1 MGSVFFEITILLCV
15 AAVLSLIFRYFKQP
29 GILAYIL
36 TGILV
41 GPFGQLQFQNHQDV
55 RTFAQLGVTLLL
67 FTIGLE
73 LKFSQL
79 RSLGTYI
86 LLIGTAQIL
95 VTFGIAFGIATMLGF
110 SQLSS
115 LYIGAALSFSSTI
128 IIVKIFSDTKE
139 LASLHGKI
147 AVGVLL
153 LQDFFA
159 ILILVALSGFGK
171 EIAAIPTTSLI
182 IVLLKV
188 VAVFGLV
195 VYLSNTVLPIA
206 VRLVARSEE
215 SLFLFSL
222 AWVLSIAALTS
233 SPLIGFP
240 IEIGGFLAGLALAN
254 TNENIQIAAKVRGL
268 RDFFITIFFV
278 VLGMDMS
285 FVSLQSLL
293 TAAILLTLF
302 VLFGKPLIT
311 FMIMSIVGYR
321 KRTSFLTGIT
331 AGQISEFSLII
342 ILLGNKLGHVPHEVV
357 SLVTIIGIASF
368 AVSVYVIIKGK
379 FLYAFVYRYLAIFER
394 KNTHLEK
401 NMLQSET
408 LDQLEN
414 HVMLIGAHRMGRSI
428 LSALMDE
435 KEKVIVVDFDPDII
449 KELNDKGVLSI
460 FGDIADEEVQQKAR
474 LHKAKVII
482 STVPDLEDNLM
493 LLHGL
498 RKAKNGAKV
507 VVIAQDENEAKRL
520 YKSGADY
527 VVLPH
532 LMGGRH
538 LANIIKSDALG
549 KIDEIKKK
557 DLNYLN

>member
-1 MGSVFFEITILLCV
+1 MSSLFFEITIFL
-15 AAVLSLIFRYFKQP
+15 AIATILSLIFRYFKQP

-36 TGILV
+36 TGILL
-41 GPFGQLQFQNHQDV
+41 GPFGQFQFQNQQDLHS
-55 RTFAQLGVTLLL
+55 FAQLGVTLLL
-67 FTIGLE
+67 FTLGLE

-79 RSLGTYI
+79 KSTGSYI
-86 LLIGTAQIL
+86 LLIGIAQI
-95 VTFGIAFGIATMLGF
+95 IATAGIGYVIAAVLGV
-110 SQLSS
+110 SHIAS

-128 IIVKIFSDTKE
+128 IIVKVLSDKRE
-139 LASLHGKI
+139 LTSLHGKI
-147 AVGVLL
+147 AVGILL

-171 EIAAIPTTSLI
+171 EITTISTMSLI
-182 IVLLKV
+182 LVLLKV
-188 VAVFGLV
+188 FAIFGLV
-195 VYLSNTVLPIA
+195 LYLSKTVLPSW
-206 VRLVARSEE
+206 VRMVARSEE
-215 SLFLFSL
+215 TLFLFSL
-222 AWVLSIAALTS
+222 SWVFVIALLIS

-254 TNENIQIAAKVRGL
+254 TSENIQIAAKVRGL

-285 FVSLQSLL
+285 FSSVQTLIMPAL
-293 TAAILLTLF
+293 ILSIF
-302 VLFGKPLIT
+302 VLLGKPFLT
-311 FMIMSIVGYR
+311 MIIMGVVGYR
-321 KRTSFLTGIT
+321 KRTSFLTAIT

-342 ILLGNKLGHVPHEVV
+342 ILLGNKVGHVGNDVV
-357 SLVTIIGIASF
+357 SLVTIVGIVTFIVSTYSIIHSKSLYIRIFQHFSF
-368 AVSVYVIIKGK
+368 
-379 FLYAFVYRYLAIFER
+379 FER

-401 NMLQSET
+401 HVISNET

-428 LSALMDE
+428 LSALLDE

-449 KELNDKGVLSI
+449 KELNDMGILSV

-482 STVPDLEDNLM
+482 STVPDLEDNML
-493 LLHGL
+493 LLHGI
-498 RKAKNGAKV
+498 KKTKNGAKV
-507 VVIAQDENEAKRL
+507 VVLAQDENEAKRL
-520 YKSGADY
+520 YKAGADY
-527 VVLPH
+527 VILPH

-538 LANIIKSDALG
+538 LANIIKADNLDT
-549 KIDEIKKK
+549 IDEIKKK